1 MGFGLERGSNIRLW
15 YSVGLAVLLSVQLVG
30 CQSTARSDAQ
40 STSEHAS
47 FDRLWKAYTR
57 CVATSDLEAARQQA
71 DLLHR
76 AAYHDQDARTFLPS
90 TLDQYVQAPPARLAA
105 DPRELAM
112 ACRSHVDHIES
123 VQASR

>member
-1 MGFGLERGSNIRLW
+1 MNSLWSAIGLG
-15 YSVGLAVLLSVQLVG
+15 VLLVIQLGG
-30 CQSTARSDAQ
+30 CQSTPPPAGPSVSD
-40 STSEHAS
+40 HAS

-57 CVATSDLEAARQQA
+57 CVSSSDLEAARQQA
-71 DLLHR
+71 ALLHH
-76 AAYHDQDARTFLPS
+76 AAYRDQGRTFLPS

-112 ACRSHVDHIES
+112 ACRNHVDHIES